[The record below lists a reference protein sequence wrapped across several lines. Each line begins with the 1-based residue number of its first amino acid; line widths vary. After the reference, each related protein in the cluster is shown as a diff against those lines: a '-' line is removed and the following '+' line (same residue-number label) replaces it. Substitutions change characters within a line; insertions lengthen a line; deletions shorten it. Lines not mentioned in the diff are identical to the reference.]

1 MTNEISVQSGF
12 TIIKKSGAITQINH
26 TPQPSSFRADVTGAK
41 GPTPGAIDVTTAGVE
56 VDLTEL
62 STPGFCRLMNQDD
75 TNYVRYGI
83 LDIDGATFHE
93 LGELGPGESYVL
105 KLSRLIGKT
114 VGTADEGLFLKADTA
129 TCVVLVEA
137 FEK

>member
-1 MTNEISVQSGF
+1 MANEASINSGF
-12 TIIKKSGAITQINH
+12 SIIKKSGSITQINH
-26 TPQPSSFRADVTGAK
+26 TTQPSSFRATVTGAK
-41 GPTPGAIDVTTAGVE
+41 GPTPGAIDVTTSGIE

-62 STPGFCRLMNQDD
+62 TTPGFCRLMNQDA
-75 TNYVRYGI
+75 TNFVTYGVI
-83 LDIDGATFHE
+83 DIDGSTFHE

-137 FEK
+137 FEI

>member
-1 MTNEISVQSGF
+1 MANEGSVQSGF
-12 TIIKKSGAITQINH
+12 SIVKKSGSITQINH
-26 TPQPSSFRADVTGAK
+26 TTLPSSHRVTVTGAK
-41 GPTPGAIDVTTAGVE
+41 GPTPGAIDVPTAGVE

-62 STPGFCRLMNQDD
+62 TTPGLCRLMNQDD
-75 TNYVRYGI
+75 TNYVTYGV
-83 LDIDGATFHE
+83 LDIDGNTFHV

-105 KLSRLIGKT
+105 KLSRIIGLT

-137 FEK
+137 FQK